1 MYASSDHGATSSSE
15 SASLGR
21 KRNVRQRPG
30 MTSADLTLA
39 LSAFA
44 TADSGSEYL
53 ATAEHYRYLAKGII
67 DALHRVGPVLV
78 TGDPPAD
85 LPMLA
90 TALREASAPRP
101 VIDLPCGPD
110 LDFAE
115 LFTDGPETPDPSAPV
130 AIGEDAGSSASSP
143 AIYLLADAD
152 RLSDDQIEE
161 FYVAVQGISA
171 RPHGFA
177 ARVLL
182 AHSDFLTRA
191 ENAASDLVDDGLATH
206 LQVQQLDRDEV
217 ETFIRRRLPP
227 GEADN
232 LFTPQRVT
240 LIALASGGDPAAVNR
255 AARRMLQTELDAS
268 VGGWR
273 GKFGRALRHSLGKPS
288 GRPAADGEDD
298 ETPPPRVSPRR
309 YAVSLRLPV
318 GIFICLGT
326 VWLVAGN
333 ASQRQD
339 LGAFVGLVRDHLLPH
354 AEQADARYGVDAV
367 ASSADALGS
376 SSVNLAIAP
385 PRDAFADQL
394 PQQPG
399 ADADRPGATSRFA
412 PAPDPASRP
421 AADRQPLSAV
431 ETAALVVRG
440 DAFLVA
446 GDIASARLLFERAAE
461 SEDGRAAL
469 RLAVTYDAAFLKRVG
484 IRGLLSDPEQAA
496 FWYRR
501 ARELG
506 AGKPE
511 PLPGSPGAIDLP
523 EPLSR

>member
-1 MYASSDHGATSSSE
+1 
-15 SASLGR
+15 
-21 KRNVRQRPG
+21 
-30 MTSADLTLA
+30 

-78 TGDPPAD
+78 TGDPPVD

-90 TALREASAPRP
+90 TALTEAAAPRP
-101 VIDLPCGPD
+101 VIELPCGPD

-115 LFTDGPETPDPSAPV
+115 LFTSDPEYPDPSAPV
-130 AIGEDAGSSASSP
+130 AIGEDAGSSALSP

-161 FYVAVQGISA
+161 FYEAVQGISL

-177 ARVLL
+177 ARVLM
-182 AHSDFLTRA
+182 AHPGFLTRA

-206 LQVQQLDRDEV
+206 LRVQQLDRDEV
-217 ETFIRRRLPP
+217 ETFIRRRLP
-227 GEADN
+227 GEVDN

-240 LIALASGGDPAAVNR
+240 LIAVASGGDPAAVNR

-268 VGGWR
+268 AGGWR
-273 GKFGRALRHSLGKPS
+273 GKFGRGLRRNLGKPS
-288 GRPAADGEDD
+288 SRPAANREDD
-298 ETPPPRVSPRR
+298 EIPSPRVTPRR
-309 YAVSLRLPV
+309 HAVSLRLPV
-318 GIFICLGT
+318 GIFICLAT

-339 LGAFVGLVRDHLLPH
+339 LGAFVGLLRDHLLPH
-354 AEQADARYGVDAV
+354 NEQADARYGVDAV

-376 SSVNLAIAP
+376 PSVNLAIAP

-399 ADADRPGATSRFA
+399 ADGDHPGATSRVA

-421 AADRQPLSAV
+421 AVDRQPPSAV
-431 ETAALVVRG
+431 ETAALVARG
-440 DAFLVA
+440 DVFLVA

-461 SEDGRAAL
+461 AKDGRAAL
-469 RLAVTYDAAFLKRVG
+469 RLAVTYDAAFLERAG
-484 IRGLLSDPEQAA
+484 IHSLLSDPGQAA

-511 PLPGSPGAIDLP
+511 PPPGSPVAIDLP

>member
-1 MYASSDHGATSSSE
+1 MYASSDHCPTSSSE
-15 SASLGR
+15 SASRGR
-21 KRNVRQRPG
+21 KLNVRQSPG

-67 DALHRVGPVLV
+67 DALHRVGLVLV
-78 TGDPPAD
+78 TSDPPAD

-110 LDFAE
+110 LNFAQ
-115 LFTDGPETPDPSAPV
+115 LFACGPEHPDPSAPV
-130 AIGEDAGSSASSP
+130 AVGEDAGSSASSP

-152 RLSDDQIEE
+152 RLSDNQIEE
-161 FYVAVQGISA
+161 FYEAVQGIPQ

-177 ARVLL
+177 AGVLL
-182 AHSDFLTRA
+182 AHPGFLTRA
-191 ENAASDLVDDGLATH
+191 ENAASDLVDEGLAAH
-206 LQVQQLDRDEV
+206 LRVQQLDRGEV

-232 LFTPQRVT
+232 LFTPQRVM
-240 LIALASGGDPAAVNR
+240 LIAVASGGDPAAVNR

-268 VGGWR
+268 AGGWR
-273 GKFGRALRHSLGKPS
+273 GRFGRALRRYLGKPS

-298 ETPPPRVSPRR
+298 RIPPPRVRPRR
-309 YAVSLRLPV
+309 HAVSLRLPAGV
-318 GIFICLGT
+318 FICLGT

-333 ASQRQD
+333 ASQRQN
-339 LGAFVGLVRDHLLPH
+339 LGAFVGLVRDYILPRN
-354 AEQADARYGVDAV
+354 EQTDARYGVDAV
-367 ASSADALGS
+367 ASPVDALGS
-376 SSVNLAIAP
+376 PSVNLAIAP
-385 PRDAFADQL
+385 PRAAPTDQL

-399 ADADRPGATSRFA
+399 ADADRPGATYRFG
-412 PAPDPASRP
+412 PASDPASRP
-421 AADRQPLSAV
+421 AADREPLSAV
-431 ETAALVVRG
+431 EIAALVARG

-446 GDIASARLLFERAAE
+446 RDIASARLLFERAAE
-461 SEDGRAAL
+461 SRDGRAAL
-469 RLAVTYDAAFLKRVG
+469 RLAVTYDAAFLERAG
-484 IRGLLSDPEQAA
+484 IHGLPSDPERAA

-511 PLPGSPGAIDLP
+511 PPPGSPGAADP
-523 EPLSR
+523 SAPLSR